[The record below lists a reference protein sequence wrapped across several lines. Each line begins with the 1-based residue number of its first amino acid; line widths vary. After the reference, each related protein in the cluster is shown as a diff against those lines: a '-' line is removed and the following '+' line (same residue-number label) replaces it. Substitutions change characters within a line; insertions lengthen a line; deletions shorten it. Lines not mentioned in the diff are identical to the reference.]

1 MVENCQDRQATPRYT
16 LRLARTREEVEAATP
31 CVCTSKS
38 SIWNSK
44 RDLRN
49 LFTGIDEDEFD
60 GVCEHLIVR
69 EAAGGCPRTKDH
81 QNRCVAPCLSAG
93 FSARSLSEEAT
104 SRCNV
109 SSRPEI
115 NDCRPDQQI
124 SAIESHLSGALAFQ
138 SARAW
143 LARSGRRASSQSR
156 QTAHVFVSCSFTKS
170 QFIKFHQAAI

>member
-1 MVENCQDRQATPRYT
+1 MKATIGRVENCQDRQATPRYT

-69 EAAGGCPRTKDH
+69 EAAGGCPRTKDR
-81 QNRCVAPCLSAG
+81 QNRCVAPCFLQDSPRVACPRKQLQG
-93 FSARSLSEEAT
+93 AT
-104 SRCNV
+104 F
-109 SSRPEI
+109 PLG
-115 NDCRPDQQI
+115 P
-124 SAIESHLSGALAFQ
+124 
-138 SARAW
+138 
-143 LARSGRRASSQSR
+143 
-156 QTAHVFVSCSFTKS
+156 K
-170 QFIKFHQAAI
+170 